1 MKNLIFFLCFFV
13 CYTSITAQKIYTIKN
28 ETLELKIEVDG
39 KIDLLWNIIDSQYRY
54 FVRRPDGNIQE
65 LVNTKNANNKY
76 QEEYKSTL
84 TNLTLDATVST
95 ENLNLTLYS
104 LKQFFNHYN
113 SSDSNYS
120 FTDAKTKITTRLGVF
135 GGITN
140 QPFVENIQNITVPF
154 FGAELEIFE
163 ETKMPRHTGVFSIKY
178 ALDNNDFKY
187 RDTQL
192 ALSYRFRFINKAAFN
207 IYANIKFAT
216 YTFYKSTLTYEDPD
230 NPEVSISREITDSG
244 FTAPFIFGIGS
255 DIKITR
261 NGFITLAYHE
271 IFALFIDSYDNFPID
286 FAIGYKFNL

>member
-1 MKNLIFFLCFFV
+1 
-13 CYTSITAQKIYTIKN
+13 
-28 ETLELKIEVDG
+28 
-39 KIDLLWNIIDSQYRY
+39 
-54 FVRRPDGNIQE
+54 
-65 LVNTKNANNKY
+65 
-76 QEEYKSTL
+76 
-84 TNLTLDATVST
+84 
-95 ENLNLTLYS
+95 
-104 LKQFFNHYN
+104 
-113 SSDSNYS
+113 
-120 FTDAKTKITTRLGVF
+120 
-135 GGITN
+135 
-140 QPFVENIQNITVPF
+140 
-154 FGAELEIFE
+154 
-163 ETKMPRHTGVFSIKY
+163 MPRHTGVFSIKY